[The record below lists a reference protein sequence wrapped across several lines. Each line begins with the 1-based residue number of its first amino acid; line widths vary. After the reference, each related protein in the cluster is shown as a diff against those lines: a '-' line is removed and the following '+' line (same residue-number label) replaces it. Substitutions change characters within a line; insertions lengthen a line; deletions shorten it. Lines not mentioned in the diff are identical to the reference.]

1 MSKAKGKKQKGRA
14 APVRRDAQGRA
25 HLIIQRDEYGTP
37 LGVALDGPL
46 FEAQWQNELALA
58 TAVTTHQ
65 MLNEAYTPEQATA
78 VGRNAMVGT
87 SSMADGLIAQAS
99 NPPPACRAGCA
110 HCCHQTVGVTPPEVF
125 AIHAHLRATRTPDEL
140 DAVAAR
146 IRAADDNTRG
156 MATLDRVSPDLPCP
170 FLVDARC
177 SIYEARPLACRGTN
191 SLDASACERSLH
203 DPATRAAFLA
213 GTVSVPCY
221 LEPMRAFH
229 AVTAGLQLALD
240 QLHGLEVTPLEL
252 TAAMR
257 IMLDNPDTV
266 PEQWLG
272 GKDPFA
278 AARGADNT
286 HDPHHRKL
294 SGLAE

>member
-1 MSKAKGKKQKGRA
+1 MSKAKGKKQKSRA

-46 FEAQWQNELALA
+46 FQAEWENELALA
-58 TAVTTHQ
+58 TAATTHE
-65 MLNEAYTPEQATA
+65 MLNEAYTPEQAAA

-87 SSMADGLIAQAS
+87 STGGGRRDRPVS
-99 NPPPACRAGCA
+99 NRPPACRAGCA

-146 IRAADDNTRG
+146 IRAADDSTRG

-170 FLVDARC
+170 FLVEARC

-240 QLHGLEVTPLEL
+240 QLHGLEGTPLEL

-257 IMLDNPDTV
+257 IMIDDPDTV
-266 PEQWLG
+266 P
-272 GKDPFA
+272 A
-278 AARGADNT
+278 AVAGRKRPVRRG
-286 HDPHHRKL
+286 PRRR
-294 SGLAE
+294 

>member
-1 MSKAKGKKQKGRA
+1 MSKAKGKNKKQKGRG
-14 APVRRDAQGRA
+14 APVRRDARGRA

-37 LGVALDGPL
+37 LGVGLDGPL
-46 FEAQWQNELALA
+46 FEAQWENELALA
-58 TAVTTHQ
+58 TAATTHQ
-65 MLNEAYTPEQATA
+65 MLNEAYTPAQAVA
-78 VGRNAMVGT
+78 VGRNAMVET
-87 SSMADGLIAQAS
+87 STMADGVIAQSS
-99 NPPPACRAGCA
+99 NRPPACRAGCA

-125 AIHAHLRATRTPDEL
+125 AIHAHLRATRTRDEL
-140 DAVAAR
+140 DAVAGR
-146 IRAADDNTRG
+146 IRAADDRTRG

-213 GTVSVPCY
+213 GTISVPCY

-240 QLHGLEVTPLEL
+240 QLHGLEATPLEL

-257 IMLDNPDTV
+257 IMFDDPDTV
-266 PEQWLG
+266 PDQWLG

-278 AARGADNT
+278 AARAGDETAT
-286 HDPHHRKL
+286 
-294 SGLAE
+294 